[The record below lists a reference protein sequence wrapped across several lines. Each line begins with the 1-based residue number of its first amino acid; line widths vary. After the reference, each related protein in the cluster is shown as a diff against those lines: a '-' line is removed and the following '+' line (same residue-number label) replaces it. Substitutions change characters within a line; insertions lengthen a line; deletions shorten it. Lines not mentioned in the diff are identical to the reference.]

1 MEFARSNIAKLNNLL
16 RLRLQRQAIVDFI
29 CCQCADTN
37 PHVFYIGMNERFVS
51 HIEGQPAIYDPA
63 SIDNSSSSKQE
74 LAIATQGKQGETA

>member
-1 MEFARSNIAKLNNLL
+1 
-16 RLRLQRQAIVDFI
+16 
-29 CCQCADTN
+29 
-37 PHVFYIGMNERFVS
+37 MNERFVS